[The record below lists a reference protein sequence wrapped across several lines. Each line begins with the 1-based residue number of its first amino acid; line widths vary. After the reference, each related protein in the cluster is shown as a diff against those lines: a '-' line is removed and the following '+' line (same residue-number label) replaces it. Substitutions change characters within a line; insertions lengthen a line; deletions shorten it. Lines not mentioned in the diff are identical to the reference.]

1 MILVVG
7 STGLLGSEICRRL
20 RARGKRVRALARR
33 TADRARLKTLESSGC
48 EIAWGDLKDAAS
60 LARACMGVEAV
71 ISTASSTFSRQE
83 GDSIESVDRLGQ
95 IALVQAAKAAGVQ
108 HFTFFGL
115 MKQYGDSP
123 LIDAKLAFEEA
134 VVTSGMLWTNL
145 VGNFF
150 MEVWLSP
157 PLGFDYVN
165 HKAVIYGDGRNSNSW
180 VSYRDIAEV
189 AVRAHE
195 TDRARNKRFMAGGPE
210 ALSPL
215 EVVKIFEQASGRTF
229 QVEHI
234 ATDVLQKQFESA
246 VDPLAKTFAGLQLA
260 YARGA
265 KMNIGDTLEV
275 FPMQLTSVGDYART
289 VTRA

>member
-1 MILVVG
+1 MIFVVG

-20 RARGKRVRALARR
+20 RTRGKRVRALARR
-33 TADRARLKTLESSGC
+33 TADRGRLKTLEASGC
-48 EIAWGDLKDAAS
+48 QMAWGDLKDAAS
-60 LARACMGVEAV
+60 LAKACMGVEAV
-71 ISTASSTFSRQE
+71 ISTASSTLSRQE

-115 MKQYGDSP
+115 MKEYGDSP
-123 LIDAKLAFEEA
+123 LINAKLAFEEA
-134 VVTSGMLWTNL
+134 VVNSGMSWTNF

-150 MEVWLSP
+150 MEVWFSP

-165 HKAVIYGDGRNSNSW
+165 HKAVIYGDGRNPSSW
-180 VSYRDIAEV
+180 VSYRDIAEM

-195 TDRARNKRFMAGGPE
+195 TDKACNRRFMAGGPE

-215 EVVKIFEQASGRTF
+215 DVVKIFEQASGRTF
-229 QVEHI
+229 HVEHI

-265 KMNIGDTLEV
+265 KMNIGETLEV
-275 FPMQLTSVGDYART
+275 FPIQLTSVKDYART